1 MISLGIETSCDE
13 TSASLVENGR
23 VILSNVIASSLNL
36 HRKHQ
41 GIIPEIASRA
51 HIECISLVVEQA
63 LKEAGRKIID
73 IDLVCVTK
81 GPGLIGSLLVGISF
95 ARGLSYALKKPLIG
109 VDHLEAHLYASFL
122 FTPSETAGQPK
133 ERKMFLMGS
142 KRPAIPFMALA
153 KRKAK
158 PCLAGRQALPCRLI
172 GLVVSGGHTSLFL
185 VKKGFTFKTLGATVD
200 DAAGEAFDKVAKLLG
215 LGYPGGP
222 EIERTAKGGNPK
234 AVKLSCMGPGGLD
247 FSFSGIKT
255 AVLYKLQAAGRKPRV
270 ADMAASFQRAVVEAL
285 VEKSF
290 LACQRNKIKTLV
302 IGGGV
307 AANNYLRNRFNQEAD
322 LRNIKVY
329 FPAPAL
335 SLDNAAMI
343 AGLGYQ
349 LYKHGKR
356 SSYYLTPW
364 TS

>member
-23 VILSNVIASSLNL
+23 VILSNVIASSLKL

-73 IDLVCVTK
+73 IDLICVTK
-81 GPGLIGSLLVGISF
+81 GPGLIGSLLVGVSF

-122 FTPSETAGQPK
+122 SD
-133 ERKMFLMGS
+133 
-142 KRPAIPFMALA
+142 
-153 KRKAK
+153 K
-158 PCLAGRQALPCRLI
+158 PALPSI

-222 EIERTAKGGNPK
+222 AIERIAKGGNPK

-255 AVLYKLQAAGRKPRV
+255 AVLYKSQAAGRKPRV
-270 ADMAASFQRAVVEAL
+270 ADMAASFQRAVIEAL

-290 LACQRNKIKTLV
+290 LACRRNKINTLI

-343 AGLGYQ
+343 AGLGCQ
-349 LYKHGKR
+349 LYKYGKR
-356 SSYYLTPW
+356 SSHYLTHW
-364 TS
+364 

>member
-122 FTPSETAGQPK
+122 
-133 ERKMFLMGS
+133 S
-142 KRPAIPFMALA
+142 KSPAIPFMALA

-158 PCLAGRQALPCRLI
+158 PCLAGRQALACRLI
-172 GLVVSGGHTSLFL
+172 CLVVSGGHTSLFL

-222 EIERTAKGGNPK
+222 AIERTAKGGNPK

-322 LRNIKVY
+322 LRNIKIY

>member
-1 MISLGIETSCDE
+1 MLSLGIETSCDE
-13 TSASLVENGR
+13 TAASLVENGR
-23 VILSNVIASSLNL
+23 VILSNVIASSLKL

-122 FTPSETAGQPK
+122 CN
-133 ERKMFLMGS
+133 
-142 KRPAIPFMALA
+142 RPAMPFMALA

-158 PCLAGRQALPCRLI
+158 PLPCRLMALAKRKAKPLPCRLI

-222 EIERTAKGGNPK
+222 AIERTAKGGNPK

-255 AVLYKLQAAGRKPRV
+255 AVLYKLQDAGRKPRV

-290 LACQRNKIKTLV
+290 LACQRNKIKTLL
-302 IGGGV
+302 IGRGV

>member
-1 MISLGIETSCDE
+1 MLSLGIETSCDE
-13 TSASLVENGR
+13 TAASLVENGR
-23 VILSNVIASSLNL
+23 VILSNVIASSLKL

-51 HIECISLVVEQA
+51 HIESISLVVEQA

-95 ARGLSYALKKPLIG
+95 ARGLSYALKKPLVG

-122 FTPSETAGQPK
+122 SNK
-133 ERKMFLMGS
+133 
-142 KRPAIPFMALA
+142 PAMPFMALA

-158 PCLAGRQALPCRLI
+158 PLPCRLI

-200 DAAGEAFDKVAKLLG
+200 DAAGEAFDKVAKLLN

-222 EIERTAKGGNPK
+222 EIERIAKGGNPK
-234 AVKLSCMGPGGLD
+234 AVKLSCMGPEGLD

-255 AVLYKLQAAGRKPRV
+255 AVLYKTQDTRHKTQN

-290 LACQRNKIKTLV
+290 SACARHKIKTLV

-349 LYKHGKR
+349 LYKHGKLLR
-356 SSYYLTPW
+356 ARGAW
-364 TS
+364 RE

>member
-1 MISLGIETSCDE
+1 MISLGIESSCDE

-23 VILSNVIASSLNL
+23 TILSNVIASSLNL

-51 HIECISLVVEQA
+51 HIECISLVVRQA
-63 LKEAGRKIID
+63 LKEAGRKIND
-73 IDLVCVTK
+73 IDLICVTK

-95 ARGLSYALKKPLIG
+95 ARGLSYALKKPLVE

-122 FTPSETAGQPK
+122 FTPSETTAQPK
-133 ERKMFLMGS
+133 ERKRFLMGS
-142 KRPAIPFMALA
+142 NRPAMPFMALA

-158 PCLAGRQALPCRLI
+158 PLPCRLI

-185 VKKGFTFKTLGATVD
+185 VKKGFIFKTLGATVD
-200 DAAGEAFDKVAKLLG
+200 DAAGEAFDKVAKLLN

-222 EIERTAKGGNPK
+222 QIERIARSGNPK
-234 AVKLSCMGPGGLD
+234 AVKLSCMGPSGLN

-255 AVLYKLQAAGRKPRV
+255 AVLYKTQDARRKTQD
-270 ADMAASFQRAVVEAL
+270 ADLAASFQRAVVEAL

-290 LACQRNKIKTLV
+290 LACARHKIQTLV

-307 AANNYLRNRFNQEAD
+307 SANNYLRNIFNQEAG
-322 LRNIKVY
+322 LRDIKVY

-356 SSYYLTPW
+356 S
-364 TS
+364 

>member
-23 VILSNVIASSLNL
+23 RILSNVIASSLNL

-51 HIECISLVVEQA
+51 HIESISLVVKQA

-95 ARGLSYALKKPLIG
+95 ARGLSYALKKPLVG

-122 FTPSETAGQPK
+122 SAEP
-133 ERKMFLMGS
+133 
-142 KRPAIPFMALA
+142 
-153 KRKAK
+153 
-158 PCLAGRQALPCRLI
+158 ALPFI

-185 VKKGFTFKTLGATVD
+185 VKKGFAFKTLGATVD
-200 DAAGEAFDKVAKLLG
+200 DAAGEAFDKVAAILK

-222 EIERTAKGGNPK
+222 EIERIARSGNPK
-234 AVKLSCMGPGGLD
+234 AVKLSCMGPQGLD

-255 AVLYKLQAAGRKPRV
+255 AVLYRSQAAGRRLQP

-285 VEKSF
+285 VEKSL
-290 LACQRNKIKTLV
+290 LACERNKIKTLV

-307 AANNYLRNRFNQEAD
+307 SANKYLRNRFNQEAGMRD
-322 LRNIKVY
+322 IKAY

-343 AGLGYQ
+343 AGLGCQ

-356 SSYYLTPW
+356 SNYHLIRDIA
-364 TS
+364 